1 MTVTSDEI
9 LKGERIF
16 FTHLQMDNIYKHFE
30 WNNDPEL
37 NDLDSEL
44 PYMEESFGDF
54 KRRFER
60 LVYDEHPTSIDFE
73 IHADDG
79 TLIGIAFVSDVSEHN
94 AHASIGIT
102 IGNRDYWGKGYGR
115 DALTVL
121 LDYCFQ
127 DLKLHRV
134 AAETFEFNDA
144 WRRLV
149 KWAGF
154 EREGL
159 VAEYVRRGD
168 RYWDKEIYGLLEGA
182 YRYRK
187 LHAMAGISAKKVG

>member
-1 MTVTSDEI
+1 MIVTSDEI
-9 LKGERIF
+9 LKGERVY
-16 FTHLQMDNIYKHFE
+16 FTRLQFENIYKHFE

-37 NDLDSEL
+37 NHLDSEL
-44 PYMEESFGDF
+44 PYSEEPLGDF
-54 KRRFER
+54 KKRFEQ
-60 LVYDEHPTSIDFE
+60 LVFDPNPNSIDFE

-79 TLIGIAFVSDVSEHN
+79 KLIGVAFISAISEHN
-94 AHASIGIT
+94 SHATIGIT
-102 IGNRDYWGKGYGR
+102 IGDRDYWGKGYGR

-121 LDYCFQ
+121 LDHCFE
-127 DLKLHRV
+127 DLSLHRV

-149 KWAGF
+149 RWAGF

-159 VAEYVRRGD
+159 YAEYVRRGD
-168 RYWDKEIYGLLEGA
+168 KYFDKEVYGLLEGA

-187 LHAMAGISAKKVG
+187 LHAMAGL